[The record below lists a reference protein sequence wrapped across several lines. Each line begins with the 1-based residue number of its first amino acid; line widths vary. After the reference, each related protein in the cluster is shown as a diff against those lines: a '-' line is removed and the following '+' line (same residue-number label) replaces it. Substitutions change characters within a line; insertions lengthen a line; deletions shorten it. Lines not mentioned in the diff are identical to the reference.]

1 MKRHYVNIV
10 GELYSHGA
18 DLDEVDMVRDI
29 FIRLRLISYKAGRK
43 PLDLVHGV
51 HKKEIINVRVLKR

>member
-18 DLDEVDMVRDI
+18 DLDEVDMVRNI
-29 FIRLRLISYKAGRK
+29 FIGLRLSYKAGRK
-43 PLDLVHGV
+43 PLDLVQGH
-51 HKKEIINVRVLKR
+51 HKKEIINVRNF